1 MTLLCLNSF
10 VSTLYTCF
18 EDVAGHKNSNFSQQF
33 LPAVQTTAVCLCVNY
48 RSYGPVK
55 VIYVVQVH
63 VVVNFYSKL
72 NFSFHMFLYIH
83 YYTLQRNV
91 CTN

>member
-33 LPAVQTTAVCLCVNY
+33 LPAVQTTTVCLCVNY

-63 VVVNFYSKL
+63 V
-72 NFSFHMFLYIH
+72 HMFLYIH

-91 CTN
+91 CTKTKENLKFKWK